1 MKIGF
6 FGEIKPKRYGHRF
19 LVEYNPNLT
28 GLGRKKEVQLFIA
41 GLVFVTAM
49 WGVVEFSQRASSFE
63 WVLLLVGVV
72 FSVFASVSF
81 TSASDDLWVFERC
94 ENTPALIRRQWVN
107 LSLILLM
114 AFLMYEFYGWGDAM
128 VPSALRVASNPFPAI
143 AAALWVVVLFGM
155 LMIAICSM
163 FNAKSL
169 GEAEGGFESH
179 SLEFHHNDEG
189 DGDFVVVFASEVRR
203 ASEGFVCTFQP
214 MAFDIL
220 ACILALSI
228 VNQVWFLT
236 VDMTEHYLL
245 LVAFNG
251 LLLRLMTE
259 LHLLEVKRGMMERVS
274 CMQNRLNYFK
284 DMEALQSPLP
294 RNTHGMMIC
303 GRFFEKKNDEG
314 SHIG

>member
-6 FGEIKPKRYGHRF
+6 FGEIKPKRYGHKF
-19 LVEYNPNLT
+19 IAEYNPKLA
-28 GLGRKKEVQLFIA
+28 GLGRGGEVKLFFA

-63 WVLLLVGVV
+63 WVLLLVGVA
-72 FSVFASVSF
+72 FAVFAAVSF

-94 ENTPALIRRQWVN
+94 ENTRTLNHRQWIN

-114 AFLMYEFYGWGDAM
+114 VFLMYAFYGWGDAM
-128 VPSALRVASNPFPAI
+128 VPSALRAASNPLAAI
-143 AAALWVVVLFGM
+143 VAALWVVVFFGM
-155 LMIAICSM
+155 LMIAIRSM

-169 GEAEGGFESH
+169 GEAEAEFESH
-179 SLEFHHNDEG
+179 CLEFHHNDEG
-189 DGDFVVVFASEVRR
+189 GGDFTVVFTSEVKR
-203 ASEGFVCTFQP
+203 ASEGFVYTLQP

-259 LHLLEVKRGMMERVS
+259 LHLLEVKRDMMERVS